1 MKDAYSSLY
10 RVCIYIARCSE
21 PNKRPR
27 LIFIVKE
34 MIFRSTWLSFSL
46 STTCVS
52 DVQVV
57 ESKKKVRVLF
67 SLINYCASPC
77 AYSLASLLSVSFTL
91 FIYLKKKKGGRGKSF
106 SAFYYNFLL
115 PFSPFSSAS
124 FLPVPT
130 HFGGCEPLMNAKLL
144 LLLLRPPVSYL
155 CPLDR
160 TRDYTRKK

>member
-91 FIYLKKKKGGRGKSF
+91 FIYFKKKKGVGGNLF
-106 SAFYYNFLL
+106 PPFITIFYFL
-115 PFSPFSSAS
+115 SPL
-124 FLPVPT
+124 FLP
-130 HFGGCEPLMNAKLL
+130 HLSS
-144 LLLLRPPVSYL
+144 R
-155 CPLDR
+155 CPLILAGASPWWMR
-160 TRDYTRKK
+160 SCCYCY